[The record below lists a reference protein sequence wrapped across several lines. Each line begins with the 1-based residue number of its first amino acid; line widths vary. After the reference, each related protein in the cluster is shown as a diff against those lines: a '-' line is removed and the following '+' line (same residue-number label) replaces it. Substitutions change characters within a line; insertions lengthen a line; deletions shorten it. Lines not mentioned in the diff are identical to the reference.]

1 MLLLARPAAETPQAL
16 FREARRRRRRRWIA
30 EIASFAAVAAVTVG
44 AVTLSHPA
52 ARRPTATSGLWSGV
66 PGARSAVAGVVWYD
80 GVRLDIGYVRLNGQV
95 TYRSGPEVNAGYLPL
110 LRAGDR
116 VYWVDSAGTFVPAL
130 GHWSQIVQY
139 LDLSTGVVGTAGP
152 GQTVFAA
159 PGRRTLFMSQP
170 LGGMTQ
176 TPAAGGAARQFAL
189 PRGWYLPG
197 GDGLPD
203 LVPGE
208 GIATANGVIVQ
219 STEQSR
225 WRPHLIGVW
234 SPGTRAVRVLGRALT
249 VIGAYTG
256 RAAGYSLVAW
266 LPAGCEA
273 PGSCPLK
280 ITNTATGSTLTV
292 RGPPRRGFAAGG
304 AFSPDGGQLAVFV
317 RSGQTARL
325 ALVDPVTGALRLAR
339 GIELRLGVDYCG
351 AYWLPHGRLVVAAGN
366 GFLVNTATLA
376 AKPLVLARGH
386 GRTTG
391 NIGNIGF
398 NGTVVPLPR

>member
-1 MLLLARPAAETPQAL
+1 
-16 FREARRRRRRRWIA
+16 
-30 EIASFAAVAAVTVG
+30 
-44 AVTLSHPA
+44 
-52 ARRPTATSGLWSGV
+52 
-66 PGARSAVAGVVWYD
+66 VAGVVWYD
-80 GVRLDIGYVRLNGQV
+80 GRRLDFGYVRLNGQV
-95 TYRSGPEVNAGYLPL
+95 TYRPGPEVNAGYLPL

-116 VYWVDSAGTFVPAL
+116 VYWVDPAGTFVPAL

-139 LDLSTGVVGTAGP
+139 LDLSTGAVGTAGP

-159 PGRRTLFMSQP
+159 PDRRTLFMAQS

-176 TPAAGGAARQFAL
+176 MRAAGGAGRQFAL

-219 STEQSR
+219 STEHSQ

-266 LPAGCEA
+266 LPAGCEDS
-273 PGSCPLK
+273 GSCPLK

-292 RGPPRRGFAAGG
+292 RGPLGRGFTAGG
-304 AFSPDGGQLAVFV
+304 AFSADGGQLAVFV

-339 GIELRLGVDYCG
+339 GVELRLGVDYCG
-351 AYWLPHGRLVVAAGN
+351 AYWLPDGRLVVAAGN
-366 GFLVNTATLA
+366 GFLVNPATLA
-376 AKPLVLARGH
+376 AKPLVVARGH
-386 GRTTG
+386 GRTTR
-391 NIGNIGF
+391 NVGNIGF